1 MRFLRR
7 HWYDVSVG
15 IVLAIFAC
23 LALFWDKLSIL
34 QRLSLANLG
43 VLFLHFFEEFG
54 FPGGFSKLANA
65 VLYPSPDAPADRYPL
80 NQNSVMIGNWV
91 FAILFYI
98 PPIFFP
104 NLIWLGLMPILFGAI
119 GQSLS
124 HLVVNNIAMRTW
136 YNGGLASTVFGH
148 IPIAFLYI
156 GYVQRHGLATAWDY
170 VIGMAYAVIAYALF
184 FRRLMFALADKNSP
198 YPFDEVEMA
207 RFDRLNRKPL
217 KYSFGAAT

>member
-1 MRFLRR
+1 M
-7 HWYDVSVG
+7 
-15 IVLAIFAC
+15 AIFAC
-23 LALFWDKLSIL
+23 LALFWNELSVL

-43 VLFLHFFEEFG
+43 VIFLHFFEEFG
-54 FPGGFSKLANA
+54 FPGGFPKLANA

-80 NQNSVMIGNWV
+80 NQNSVMIGTWT

-119 GQSLS
+119 GQSIS

-136 YNGGLASTVFGH
+136 LNGGLATTVLGH
-148 IPIAFLYI
+148 IPIAYLYI
-156 GYVQRHGLATAWDY
+156 SYVQQHGLATVWDY
-170 VIGMAYAVIAYALF
+170 VIAVVYAVAAYALF
-184 FRRLMFALADKNSP
+184 FRRLILALSDKDSP
-198 YPFDEVEMA
+198 YPFDKVEMA

-217 KYSFGAAT
+217 RHSFGAGT